1 MIMADNTSS
10 WTVNGN
16 IIYVSGVLDGCGADG
31 IVAAMA
37 AGDGFVLDFAGVGE
51 IKFAALRALLRCRQA
66 GKRFSIINAGTDV
79 AERFEDSGVSSFI
92 TVTRRPKPLE
102 IGKYDEFGAGFLSK
116 AYNNGDGDS
125 MIKVYNSR
133 VPKQIV
139 IQEKAVSRAVM
150 LFGLPTPLVGSLYED
165 GEYMGIDFERIEGK
179 RSFSR
184 IISEEP
190 GRLEEMTVRFARMCR
205 KLHATQCDTNVFP
218 DRTDFYRQ
226 AVMRCDAI
234 TDEEKARAMAFVD
247 SLPVETTCLHG
258 DMQLSNVITN
268 GTDDLWIDLS
278 DFGYGHHMLDMGM
291 WYFLSM
297 LNPEHLCQHIFHL
310 SKAQM
315 ASVWDVFAGEYFDA
329 DTPDKKAGV
338 IAEVEPYAA
347 LHMLYLGSNY
357 GFEPGMLDFIRARL
371 LS

>member
-1 MIMADNTSS
+1 MIMADNASS

-16 IIYVSGVLDGCGADG
+16 IICVSGVLDGCGADG

-102 IGKYDEFGAGFLSK
+102 IGKFDEFGAGFLSK

-234 TDEEKARAMAFVD
+234 TDAEKARAMEFLD
-247 SLPVETTCLHG
+247 SVPVETTCLHG